1 LSQSKVRG
9 TARNV
14 CVSLRIRKSRLGVT
28 CASPFLFQ
36 VSSSPQLWTNE
47 TQTKSDL
54 DHFLPHLSGPVTIHY
69 ESSMPGKENINKL
82 FVLDF
87 MRRGWT
93 EWGKWVGGRLTP
105 FPSFSCVLKVDQAQ
119 GFQFAHNTGGHW
131 PATSRHVMS
140 CNFRTCTCLVRPKLC
155 QRPDSES

>member
-1 LSQSKVRG
+1 VPSPF
-9 TARNV
+9 A
-14 CVSLRIRKSRLGVT
+14 CVSVCGEKSTDVAKYLSACSPAQVPVPALGYFAAFYINGSSLNGWHRFRLRGVKSANWPGVFGF
-28 CASPFLFQ
+28 P
-36 VSSSPQLWTNE
+36 
-47 TQTKSDL
+47 D
-54 DHFLPHLSGPVTIHY
+54 
-69 ESSMPGKENINKL
+69 
-82 FVLDF
+82 